1 MISSV
6 VGVFHAVFPLVIP
19 PPQRE
24 PHHESHHAARRVITH
39 PTQQHRKLLRQP
51 YHGHNEP
58 HKTIQHIPV
67 QPTYSSIRHLYSHF
81 SPERDKTAEAL
92 AKELEEAR

>member
-24 PHHESHHAARRVITH
+24 PHHEPHHAA
-39 PTQQHRKLLRQP
+39 QEHRKLLRQP